1 MKTVLRP
8 VLGLLSIFLLASCA
22 GTHEIAR
29 STAPAAVPAPA
40 TLISE
45 DDRYMAL
52 VEEIAKRR
60 GVQVVWVNKPH
71 KKDR

>member
-8 VLGLLSIFLLASCA
+8 VLGLVPMFLLAGCA

-29 STAPAAVPAPA
+29 STAPAVVPAPA
-40 TLISE
+40 APISE

-60 GVQVVWVNKPH
+60 GVEVVWVNKPNKH
-71 KKDR
+71 DR